1 MDQTQS
7 LIGVAEIAIALAGFS
22 GVVVVF
28 RRSKD
33 PWLPEDRFRLTMLI
47 LISFSTAAFAFLPLV
62 LWEIAGTEHNVW
74 RASSALWSIYM
85 IWLIGWARSVDA
97 RLRAEDPAMRERVPP
112 LLLNVLLYGI
122 TPFFVVLSLA
132 NTALWG
138 AFTAYLAVLV
148 WGLAAS
154 GIQFARI
161 LQSALR

>member
-7 LIGVAEIAIALAGFS
+7 LIGVAEVAIALAGFS

-28 RRSKD
+28 RRSED
-33 PWLPEDRFRLTMLI
+33 PWLPEDQFRLTMLI
-47 LISFSTAAFAFLPLV
+47 FISFSTAGFAFLPLV

-74 RASSALWSIYM
+74 RASSAFWSIYM
-85 IWLIGWARSVDA
+85 ICFIGWARSFHA
-97 RLRAEDPAMRERVPP
+97 RLRAEDPAMRERLSP
-112 LLLNVLLYGI
+112 LVLNVMLYGI
-122 TPFFVVLSLA
+122 SPFFVVLSLA
-132 NTALWG
+132 NAASWG

-148 WGLAAS
+148 FGLATS